1 MAMAEIVRI
10 SYDYRGPLS
19 LRLHDPET
27 NEDADVTAVD
37 VELTNMLAVDSAFE
51 RQVPV
56 IIGLDEGNRIIRV
69 ETNGAARD
77 DPLPPPPVPGGLT
90 ITRIATQ
97 RGDTLFAEIFYVRE
111 LTDPLDEKQVRTTD
125 PLIHIICH
133 GAFLSQRQLQLTV
146 DGADIKGVV
155 KERFL

>member
-10 SYDYRGPLS
+10 SYEYRGALN

-27 NEDADVTAVD
+27 NEDTDVTAVD
-37 VELTNMLAVDSAFE
+37 VEVTNMLAIDSAFE
-51 RQVPV
+51 RRVPV
-56 IIGLDEGNRIIRV
+56 IIGLDEDNRIIRV
-69 ETNGAARD
+69 QTDGPARD

-111 LTDPLDEKQVRTTD
+111 LTDPVNEKQVRTTD

-133 GAFLSQRQLQLTV
+133 GAFLSQRQLKLTL
-146 DGADIKGVV
+146 DESEIKGVV
-155 KERFL
+155 KERFP